1 MAAARAVQ
9 ARTAAP
15 TLFSIGQVLA
25 KLTPEFP
32 DLSPSKLR
40 FLEAERL
47 VAPARTESGYR
58 KFSHAD
64 IERLRFVLT
73 MQRDHYLPLKVIR
86 VQLEDFDAGR
96 VEKLAPPARLP
107 GSILDSERR
116 LTRAD
121 LLREAGATAPLLAD
135 AVSHSLLPAAD
146 AYGEDAVLLLRSLVE
161 LQRFGLE
168 PRHLRGF
175 RQAAEREV
183 GLIDSAVEPIRRR
196 PGAESRAR
204 AAELGR
210 EIAAR
215 LEVIRTAL
223 VRSALER
230 LDRQLR

>member
-1 MAAARAVQ
+1 
-9 ARTAAP
+9 
-15 TLFSIGQVLA
+15 
-25 KLTPEFP
+25 
-32 DLSPSKLR
+32 
-40 FLEAERL
+40 
-47 VAPARTESGYR
+47 
-58 KFSHAD
+58 
-64 IERLRFVLT
+64 
-73 MQRDHYLPLKVIR
+73 
-86 VQLEDFDAGR
+86 
-96 VEKLAPPARLP
+96 
-107 GSILDSERR
+107 
-116 LTRAD
+116 
-121 LLREAGATAPLLAD
+121 
-135 AVSHSLLPAAD
+135 
-146 AYGEDAVLLLRSLVE
+146 VLLLRSLVE

>member
-1 MAAARAVQ
+1 MAVSTSAQ
-9 ARTAAP
+9 ARSSAP

-47 VAPARTESGYR
+47 VSPARTESGYR

-96 VEKLAPPARLP
+96 TERLAAPARIS
-107 GSILDSERR
+107 GSILDAERR

-121 LLREAGATAPLLAD
+121 LLRESGASPALLTD
-135 AVSHSLLPAAD
+135 AVAHSLLPAGD
-146 AYGEDAVLLLRSLVE
+146 GYGEDALLLLRSLVE
-161 LQRFGLE
+161 LQRVGIE

-183 GLIDSAVEPIRRR
+183 GLIDSATEALRRR
-196 PGAESRAR
+196 PGSGSRAR
-204 AAELGR
+204 AAEVGR

-223 VRSALER
+223 VRSALDR
-230 LDRQLR
+230 LDR

>member
-1 MAAARAVQ
+1 MAAARPAHAP
-9 ARTAAP
+9 ARPAP

-32 DLSPSKLR
+32 DLTPSKLR

-47 VAPARTESGYR
+47 VSPARTDSGYR

-96 VEKLAPPARLP
+96 LDELAPPARIP
-107 GSILDSERR
+107 GSILDAERR

-121 LLREAGATAPLLAD
+121 LLRESGATAALLAD
-135 AVSHSLLPAAD
+135 VVAHSLLPAAD
-146 AYGEDAVLLLRSLVE
+146 SYGEDAVALMRALVE
-161 LQRFGLE
+161 LQRSGIE

-183 GLIDSAVEPIRRR
+183 GLIDSAVDTVRRR
-196 PGAESRAR
+196 PGAGSRSR
-204 AAELGR
+204 AAELAR
-210 EIAAR
+210 ELAGR
-215 LEVIRTAL
+215 LEVVRTAL
-223 VRSALER
+223 VRTALER
-230 LDRQLR
+230 LDR